1 MIRPTP
7 NLLALE
13 SLGDHFSAL
22 AAQLRQPGVGWTA
35 PPRQIGITSCLKQEG
50 VSTVAAHLAMAA
62 AQLSDDPILL
72 VDAHLGDPSVHRT
85 FGVEAG
91 PGLAEHLVGA
101 ATIDQLVQETAIS
114 NLKVVTAGD
123 ADAAGLGMADP
134 AAFGELLARLGES
147 FTLVIV
153 DLPPAEARGAGLS
166 LASGLEG
173 LLFVVE
179 AERVHTHVA
188 RRVKQQLE
196 QAGGRLLG
204 IVFNK
209 RVQHIPAWLYR
220 NW

>member
-7 NLLALE
+7 NILALDA
-13 SLGDHFSAL
+13 LGDHFAAL
-22 AAQLRQPGVGWTA
+22 AAQLRQPGVGWSA
-35 PPRQIGITSCLKQEG
+35 PPRQIGVTACLRQEG
-50 VSTVAAHLAMAA
+50 VSTIAAHLALAA
-62 AQLSDDPILL
+62 AKISDDPVLL
-72 VDAHLGDPSVHRT
+72 LDAHLSDPSVHRT

-91 PGLAEHLVGA
+91 PGLAEHLAGA
-101 ATIDQLVQETAIS
+101 ATIEEIVQDTAIA
-114 NLKVVTAGD
+114 NLKVLAAGD
-123 ADAAGLGMADP
+123 TDTAGLGMPDP
-134 AAFGELLARLGES
+134 EAFGDLLARLGEV
-147 FTLVIV
+147 FRLVIV
-153 DLPPAEARGAGLS
+153 DLPPAEARGAGLH

-173 LLFVVE
+173 LLLVVE

-196 QAGGRLLG
+196 QAGARLLG